1 MKQLF
6 KKDSKGK
13 IRVWNVWTDGELL
26 KQSSGIL
33 DGKLIENQK
42 ECKGK
47 NIGKKN
53 ETTPAVQASLEMQSK
68 IMEKLDEGYF
78 FTQKEAEETLVIL
91 PMLAKSYDDEYSKI
105 EWTKQVFIQPK
116 LDGMRCLAYKD
127 SAGDVILKSRDGK
140 MIENM
145 DHIKK
150 NLENLK
156 QDVIL
161 DGELYCHGL
170 SFQDNM
176 KLIKKYRENETE
188 QIQFH
193 VYDVVSKKS
202 FKDRFFESELNE
214 YFVHFPLNPPVVKVN
229 TKVITSHYEMK
240 DMHLEFLEL
249 GYEGSIIRHGEMGYQ
264 IDSRSSYLLK
274 YKDFQDIACEII
286 DIEPAEQRP
295 EWGVPVLKYEV
306 QKMSGVSRCIFR
318 AGARLSHEERKEMLT
333 NKQAYIGKTAEIRFF
348 EWSDDGV
355 PRFPVYCGLRLDK

>member
-13 IRVWNVWTDGELL
+13 IRVWNVWTEGGLL
-26 KQSSGIL
+26 KQSAGL
-33 DGKLIENQK
+33 VDGKLVENEKQ
-42 ECKGK
+42 CKGK

-53 ETTPAVQASLEMQSK
+53 ETNPTVQASLEMQSK

-78 FTQKEAEETLVIL
+78 FTQKEAEETTVIL
-91 PMLAKSYDDEYSKI
+91 PMLAKSYEDESRKI
-105 EWTKQVFIQPK
+105 NWSNKVFIQPK

-127 SAGDVILKSRDGK
+127 SAGDVVLKSRDGK

-150 NLENLK
+150 GLANLK
-156 QDVIL
+156 QDTIL

-170 SFQDNM
+170 TFQENM
-176 KLIKKYRENETE
+176 KLIKKYRENESE
-188 QIQFH
+188 QIQYH
-193 VYDVVSKKS
+193 VYDVISSKS
-202 FKDRFFESELNE
+202 FEERFFMTDLTEHFIGFPNNAPFVRVQTEL
-214 YFVHFPLNPPVVKVN
+214 VVDENAIKN
-229 TKVITSHYEMK
+229 KHIA
-240 DMHLEFLEL
+240 FLEL
-249 GYEGSIIRHGEMGYQ
+249 GYEGTIIRHGEMGYQ
-264 IDSRSSYLLK
+264 MDSRSSYLLK
-274 YKDFQDIACEII
+274 NKDFQDIACTII

-306 QKMSGVSRCIFR
+306 QKLSGVSRCIFR
-318 AGARLSHEERKEMLT
+318 AGARLSHEERKELLT
-333 NKQAYIGKTAEIRFF
+333 NKKYYIGKTAEIRFF